1 MILTNRRAMPVF
13 QKMENYCPQWDV
25 AIIGAG
31 PAGLFAAHE
40 LAAQKPGIKILLID
54 RGADALDRKCPV
66 SSQNLPCVNCQP
78 CNIMCGVGGAGIF
91 SDGILNLRHDV
102 VGGDLNDFTGNEAE
116 SCAIIDRI
124 DEIFLKFGAPPELH
138 GVDNGKAERL
148 MARSMAAGIKF
159 QQIKQ
164 RHLGSENTPKLIKR
178 FSDHLRQAGVEI
190 MTRAAAQ
197 DLVVENGRCRGVI
210 LADGRK
216 IFAKMI
222 LFAPGRAAGHW
233 VREMI
238 AKHGI
243 AAVNTPIDIGVRVEV
258 PAIVMKQVIDV
269 NRDPKFHIWTRQY
282 EDFMRT
288 FCTNHEG
295 FVIKESYD
303 NFVGVNG
310 HSYTHKKSKNTN
322 FAFLVR
328 VALTQPLENTAL
340 YGESIARIATI
351 LGQGKPIVQRLG
363 DLRRGRRSNPWRLQ
377 KSTIAPTLT
386 EATPGNIAMVL
397 PHRILTDV
405 LEGLEKLNEVIPGV
419 ATNSTFLY
427 APEIK
432 YYSMK
437 LAVDEKMQT
446 NVENLFAAGD
456 GAGLSRDIVKAAAT
470 GILAAR
476 GIAKSLT

>member
-1 MILTNRRAMPVF
+1 
-13 QKMENYCPQWDV
+13 MENRDQNWDV
-25 AIIGAG
+25 LNIGAG
-31 PAGLFAAHE
+31 PAGLFAAYE
-40 LAAQKPGIKILLID
+40 LVAKNPGIKILMID
-54 RGADALDRKCPV
+54 RGKEAMERKCPV
-66 SSQNLPCVNCQP
+66 SDKNLSCVNCQP

-91 SDGILNLRHDV
+91 SDGILNLRPDV
-102 VGGDLNDFTGNEAE
+102 VGGDLNDFTHNEEE
-116 SCAIIDRI
+116 SHRIVDQI
-124 DEIFLKFGAPPELH
+124 DETFLKFGAPTELH
-138 GVDNGKAERL
+138 GVDNGKAEKL

-178 FSDHLRQAGVEI
+178 FADYLRQAGVKI
-190 MTRAAAQ
+190 ITCRAVR
-197 DLVVENGRCRGVI
+197 DLIVEDGRCLGAETNRGE
-210 LADGRK
+210 K
-216 IFAKMI
+216 IFARKI
-222 LFAPGRAAGHW
+222 IFAPGRAAGNW
-233 VREMI
+233 TREMVK
-238 AKHGI
+238 KHGI
-243 AAVNTPIDIGVRVEV
+243 AAVNAPIDVGVRVEV
-258 PAIVMKQVIDV
+258 PAIVMKPVIDV

-303 NFVGVNG
+303 DFVGVNG

-328 VALTQPLENTAL
+328 VALTQPLENSTL

-351 LGQGKPIVQRLG
+351 LGQGKPLVQRLG

-377 KSTIAPTLT
+377 KSTIAPTLAQ
-386 EATPGNIAMVL
+386 ATPGNIAMVL
-397 PHRILTDV
+397 PHRILTDI

-437 LAVDEKMQT
+437 LTVDDKMQT
-446 NVENLFAAGD
+446 NVKNLFAAGD

-476 GIAKSLT
+476 GILKSP

>member
-1 MILTNRRAMPVF
+1 LKPKMRNF
-13 QKMENYCPQWDV
+13 QEQWDV
-25 AIIGAG
+25 IIIGAG
-31 PAGLFAAHE
+31 PAGLFAAYE
-40 LAAQKPGIKILLID
+40 LTAQKQGLKILMID
-54 RGADALDRKCPV
+54 RGSDALERKCPV
-66 SSQNLPCVNCQP
+66 SNKNLPCANCQP

-102 VGGDLNDFTGNEAE
+102 VGGDLNDFTHDEEE
-116 SCAIIDRI
+116 SRRIVDRI
-124 DEIFLKFGAPPELH
+124 DDVFLRFGAPKELH
-138 GVDNGKAERL
+138 GTNNGKAERL

-164 RHLGSENTPKLIKR
+164 RHLGSENTPKLIKK
-178 FSDHLRQAGVEI
+178 FADHLRQNGVEI
-190 MTRAAAQ
+190 ATRCFVR
-197 DLVVENGRCRGVI
+197 DLIVENGVCRGAVF
-210 LADGRK
+210 ADDRK
-216 IFAKMI
+216 VFAKATV
-222 LFAPGRAAGHW
+222 FAPGRSAGKW
-233 VREMI
+233 ARQMT

-243 AAVNTPIDIGVRVEV
+243 AAANAPIDVGVRVEV
-258 PAIVMKQVIDV
+258 PAIVMKPVIDV

-303 NFVGVNG
+303 DFVGVNG
-310 HSYTHKKSKNTN
+310 HSYAFKKSKNTN

-340 YGESIARIATI
+340 YGESIARLATI
-351 LGQGKPIVQRLG
+351 LGQGKPIIQRLG

-377 KSTIAPTLT
+377 KSTIAPTLSQ
-386 EATPGNIAMVL
+386 ATPGNIAMVL
-397 PHRILTDV
+397 PHRILTDI

-437 LAVDEKMQT
+437 LAVDDKMRT
-446 NVENLFAAGD
+446 SVKNLFAAGD

-476 GIAKSLT
+476 GLAQSL